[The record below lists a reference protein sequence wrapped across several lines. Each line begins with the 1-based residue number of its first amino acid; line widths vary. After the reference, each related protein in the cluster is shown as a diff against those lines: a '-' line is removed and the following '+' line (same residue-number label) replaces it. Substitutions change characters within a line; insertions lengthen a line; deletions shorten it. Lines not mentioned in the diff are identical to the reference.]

1 MSALAR
7 PNEERFVPMLAH
19 DLDRIAWIESDL
31 YPFPWTRGNFQ
42 DSLQAGYSTWT
53 LRDGYDDVVAYS
65 VVMIAIDEA
74 HLLNLSVAR
83 AYQRRGYGWRMLD
96 WMASRAR
103 DHGART
109 MLLEVRPS
117 NVDARRLYARYGF
130 EKIGAR
136 RDYYPAVGGREDA
149 DVLRIAL

>member
-1 MSALAR
+1 MNAQVR
-7 PNEERFVPMLAH
+7 PSEERFVPMMAH
-19 DLDRIAWIESDL
+19 DLDRIAALEREL

-53 LRDGYDDVVAYS
+53 LRDAYDNIAAYA

-83 AYQRRGYGWRMLD
+83 AQQRKGYGWRMLD
-96 WMASRAR
+96 WMAARAR

-130 EKIGAR
+130 EKIGVR

-149 DVLRIAL
+149 DVLRITL

>member
-7 PNEERFVPMLAH
+7 PSEDRFVPMLAH
-19 DLDRIAWIESDL
+19 DLDCVAAIERDL
-31 YPFPWTRGNFQ
+31 YPFPWSRGNFQ

-53 LRDGYDDVVAYS
+53 LRNGFDELVAYA

-83 AYQRRGYGWRMLD
+83 VHQRRGFGWRMLD
-96 WMASRAR
+96 WMAARAR

-117 NVDARRLYARYGF
+117 NPDARRLYVRYGF

-136 RDYYPAVGGREDA
+136 RAYYPAVGGREDA
-149 DVLRIAL
+149 EVMRIAL

>member
-7 PNEERFVPMLAH
+7 PSEERFVPMRVH
-19 DLDRIAWIESDL
+19 DLDRIAGIERDL
-31 YPFPWTRGNFQ
+31 YPFPWSRGNFQ

-53 LRDGYDDVVAYS
+53 LRDGYDDVVAYA

-83 AYQRRGYGWRMLD
+83 GQQRKGYGWRILD
-96 WMASRAR
+96 WMASRSR

-109 MLLEVRPS
+109 MLLEVRPG
-117 NVDARRLYARYGF
+117 NTDAHRLYARYGF
-130 EKIGAR
+130 EKIGRR
-136 RDYYPAVGGREDA
+136 RDYYPAIGGREDA

>member
-7 PNEERFVPMLAH
+7 PSEGRFVPLLAH
-19 DLDRIAWIESDL
+19 DLDRVAAIEREL
-31 YPFPWTRGNFQ
+31 YAFPWTRGNFQ

-53 LRDGYDDVVAYS
+53 LRDGYEELVAYG

-83 AYQRRGYGWRMLD
+83 AHQRQGYGWRMLD
-96 WMASRAR
+96 WMASRSR

-117 NVDARRLYARYGF
+117 NVNGRRLYSRYGF
-130 EKIGAR
+130 ERIGGR
-136 RDYYPAVGGREDA
+136 RDYYPAIGGREDA
-149 DVLRIAL
+149 DVMRIAL

>member
-7 PNEERFVPMLAH
+7 PSEDRFVPMMAQ
-19 DLDRIAWIESDL
+19 DLDRIAAIERDL

-53 LRDGYDDVVAYS
+53 LRDSFDDVVAYA

-83 AYQRRGYGWRMLD
+83 ARQRRGYGWRMLD
-96 WMASRAR
+96 WMASRSR

-117 NVDARRLYARYGF
+117 NVDGRRLYTRYGF
-130 EKIGAR
+130 EKIGTR